1 LAFFRAAR
9 IFLCWLKMP
18 KSFFGFA
25 VRALIG
31 HEAAGRP
38 TMTLTTLLTYA
49 FALFIAAAI
58 PGPGM
63 TAIVARALGSGFR
76 PTFFMGL
83 GLILG
88 DLVYLTAVIL
98 GLAIVAQNFTT
109 PFLIIRYA
117 GAVYLFYIAY
127 KLWTAGLLPQEIVAA
142 RAPGFGAAFLSGL
155 LVTLGNPKTMLFY
168 IALVPSLLPLSAI
181 GMIDYLLLIGLTFT
195 VLMAVLIPYILLAA
209 QARHL
214 LKRPSALKLLNRGA
228 AGILAGTAVYI
239 ATRPT

>member
-1 LAFFRAAR
+1 
-9 IFLCWLKMP
+9 
-18 KSFFGFA
+18 
-25 VRALIG
+25 
-31 HEAAGRP
+31 
-38 TMTLTTLLTYA
+38 MTLTTLITYA

-88 DLVYLTAVIL
+88 DLVYLTAVVL

-117 GAVYLFYIAY
+117 GAAYLVYIAF
-127 KLWTAGLLPQEIVAA
+127 KLWTAGLLPQEIVAE
-142 RAPGFGAAFLSGL
+142 RAPSFGAAFLSGL

-168 IALVPSLLPLSAI
+168 VALVPTLLPLQSI
-181 GMIDYLLLIGLTFT
+181 GLSDYAALVGLTFV
-195 VLMAVLIPYILLAA
+195 VLMAVLLPYILLASK
-209 QARHL
+209 ARIA
-214 LKRPSALKLLNRGA
+214 LKRPAALKLLNRTA
-228 AGILAGTAVYI
+228 AGILAGTAAYI
-239 ATRPT
+239 AAR